1 MKIKLIRFGEK
12 IKMRLTNDRLEKI
25 DTRKEKNIKILFTFI
40 ILFISITF
48 LAGCSDLSSSS
59 SDFYETAEVTK
70 VVDGDTINVQI
81 NGKDYKVRMIGV
93 DTPETVHP
101 SKPVQFYGREAS
113 DYTKKNL
120 TDKTV
125 YLQKDVSDTDKYG
138 RLLRYVWTAA
148 PSSDNPSEEE
158 IIESMYNANLVK
170 NGYAHAYTYQPNSR
184 YSDLFSKL
192 QSSAREKNIGLW
204 NPNLEKKFNNG
215 DSGEKNIS
223 TNAKKSSDTTSNK
236 IKGNKKSKI
245 YHLPGSK
252 TYSQVSEKNAV
263 YFETEQDAID
273 AGYKKSGN

>member
-1 MKIKLIRFGEK
+1 
-12 IKMRLTNDRLEKI
+12 MRLTNDRLKKI

-204 NPNLEKKFNNG
+204 NPDLEKKFNNG
-215 DSGEKNIS
+215 NSGEKNIS
-223 TNAKKSSDTTSNK
+223 TNSKKSSDATSNK

>member
-1 MKIKLIRFGEK
+1 
-12 IKMRLTNDRLEKI
+12 MRLTNDRLEKI

-48 LAGCSDLSSSS
+48 LAGCSDLSSNS
-59 SDFYETAEVTK
+59 SDFYETAKVTK

-204 NPNLEKKFNNG
+204 NPDLEKKFNNG
-215 DSGEKNIS
+215 NSGEKNIS
-223 TNAKKSSDTTSNK
+223 TNSKKSSDATSNK

-263 YFETEQDAID
+263 YFDTEQDAID

>member
-12 IKMRLTNDRLEKI
+12 IKMRLTNDRLKKI

-204 NPNLEKKFNNG
+204 NPDLEKKFNNG
-215 DSGEKNIS
+215 NSGEKNIS
-223 TNAKKSSDTTSNK
+223 TNSKKSSDATSNK